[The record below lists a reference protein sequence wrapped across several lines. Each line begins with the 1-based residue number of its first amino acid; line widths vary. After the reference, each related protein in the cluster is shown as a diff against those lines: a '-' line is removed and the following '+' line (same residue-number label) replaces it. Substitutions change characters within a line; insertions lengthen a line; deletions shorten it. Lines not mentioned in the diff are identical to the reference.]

1 MRLKKPER
9 TGVVSINMTPMIDCV
24 FNLLIFFVLTAQFVK
39 LEIEDVVLPISTTA
53 EFKDYT
59 EYKNIIINI
68 VNPDNPQIVV
78 FGQVRTPLELTAQL
92 KEFRGDT
99 SSESTNVI
107 LRADADIPYEDVA
120 RVMLSTGAAEIR
132 GWWITAEREKT
143 EKKS

>member
-1 MRLKKPER
+1 MRLKKPES
-9 TGVVSINMTPMIDCV
+9 TGLVSFNMTPLIDIV

-39 LEIEDVVLPISTTA
+39 LEIEDVVLPLSTTS

-59 EYKNIIINI
+59 QYKNIVINI

-92 KEFRGDT
+92 KQFRGDS

-120 RVMLSTGAAEIR
+120 RVMLATGAAEIR
-132 GWWITAEREKT
+132 GWWITTEREKT
-143 EKKS
+143 EQKS

>member
-1 MRLKKPER
+1 MRLKKSES
-9 TGVVSINMTPMIDCV
+9 TGLVTINMTPMIDMV
-24 FNLLIFFVLTAQFVK
+24 FNLLIFFILTSQFVK
-39 LEIEDVVLPISTTA
+39 LEIEDVVLPISTTC

-59 EYKNIIINI
+59 QYKNIVINI

-120 RVMLSTGAAEIR
+120 RVMLATGAAEIR
-132 GWWITAEREKT
+132 GWWITTEREKT

>member
-78 FGQVRTPLELTAQL
+78 FGQVRTPLELTEQL
-92 KEFRGDT
+92 KQFRGDS

>member
-1 MRLKKPER
+1 MRLKKPES
-9 TGVVSINMTPMIDCV
+9 TGLVSFNMTPLIDIV

-39 LEIEDVVLPISTTA
+39 LEIEDVVLPLSTTS

-59 EYKNIIINI
+59 QYKNIVINI

-78 FGQVRTPLELTAQL
+78 FGQPRTPLELTEQL
-92 KEFRGDT
+92 KQFRGDS

-120 RVMLSTGAAEIR
+120 RVMLATGAAEIR
-132 GWWITAEREKT
+132 GWWITTEREKT
-143 EKKS
+143 EQKS

>member
-39 LEIEDVVLPISTTA
+39 LEIEDVVLPLSTTC

-59 EYKNIIINI
+59 QYKNIVINI

-78 FGQVRTPLELTAQL
+78 FGQPRTPLELTEQL
-92 KEFRGDT
+92 KQFRGDS

-120 RVMLSTGAAEIR
+120 RVMLATGAAEIR
-132 GWWITAEREKT
+132 GWWITTEREKT
-143 EKKS
+143 EQKS

>member
-1 MRLKKPER
+1 MRLKKPES
-9 TGVVSINMTPMIDCV
+9 TGLVSFNMTPLIDIV

-39 LEIEDVVLPISTTA
+39 LEIEDVVLPISTTS

-59 EYKNIIINI
+59 QYKNIVINI

-78 FGQVRTPLELTAQL
+78 FGQVRTPLELTEQL
-92 KEFRGDT
+92 KQFRGDT

-120 RVMLSTGAAEIR
+120 RVMLATGAAEIR
-132 GWWITAEREKT
+132 GWWITTEREKT
-143 EKKS
+143 EQKS

>member
-1 MRLKKPER
+1 MKLKKSES
-9 TGVVSINMTPMIDCV
+9 TGLVTINMTPMIDMV
-24 FNLLIFFVLTAQFVK
+24 FNLLIFFILTAQFIK

-59 EYKNIIINI
+59 QYKNIVINI

-120 RVMLSTGAAEIR
+120 RVMLATGAAEIR

-143 EKKS
+143 EQKS